1 MYIAQV
7 QPACREC
14 EEVRSSATSTSI
26 PTGRQHF
33 SPQDTMPISPRALN
47 VLLRPIVAVRVD
59 DGLITGLYI
68 VRNPQKLSYVQRE
81 TALRR

>member
-1 MYIAQV
+1 VHINGC
-7 QPACREC
+7 PALI
-14 EEVRSSATSTSI
+14 VRLDGQIDS
-26 PTGRQHF
+26 
-33 SPQDTMPISPRALN
+33 
-47 VLLRPIVAVRVD
+47 VVAVRVD

>member
-1 MYIAQV
+1 MSIEPV
-7 QPACREC
+7 HINGCPALI
-14 EEVRSSATSTSI
+14 VRLDGQIDS
-26 PTGRQHF
+26 
-33 SPQDTMPISPRALN
+33 
-47 VLLRPIVAVRVD
+47 VVAVRVD